1 MHLSRLITY
10 PPFEKQYLED
20 RQIVKYELRKYEH
33 GFERKR
39 VEIMIPT
46 CSYRMGVSN
55 IGYGYA
61 IIGEYEKRSD

>member
-10 PPFEKQYLED
+10 PPLEKEYLEN
-20 RQIVKYELRKYEH
+20 RKIFKYDLQTYEN

-39 VEIMIPT
+39 TEIMIPT
-46 CSYRMGVSN
+46 CSYRMGVLN

-61 IIGEYEKRSD
+61 IIGK